1 VTLIPTISVRR
12 TAWRFTVVSEGR
24 SCNNLG
30 AAISLAAMDQDEEAK
45 IALNAA
51 REHPEASDF
60 VRTQAAEILSS
71 LTSD

>member
-1 VTLIPTISVRR
+1 
-12 TAWRFTVVSEGR
+12 
-24 SCNNLG
+24 
-30 AAISLAAMDQDEEAK
+30 MDQDEEAK